1 MRNTLPKAFRA
12 RHARTHLL
20 NARARSIKS
29 SQATV
34 IAPAQPTQ
42 QPARPAQQPARPAP
56 VQEIVNQDD
65 IKIGLSNS
73 LPAKP
78 QPRASAPQPKPQVA
92 AQAPPPPPDK
102 HKIAVCC
109 CGFGGEGLKYT
120 YETIKTNIVDKLKE
134 EFDVDVYS
142 YISKNMDHESSSLLN
157 QLTCMAGTTV
167 SDVDVEYYVKKL
179 IKSSGDSRYNDGEY
193 VNSVKELYMESQ
205 SYKIIKEYE
214 SKNPVHYDAIVYVR
228 PNMFIAK
235 PLELCEV
242 HKVIMEPNAVYCCN
256 FNDWNGYGIGY
267 YIGTSSSLEIITN
280 RINNL
285 SGVKS
290 SEKFLKD
297 IIDSAKL
304 KRNKSTM
311 FHFKIYKSGGPDV
324 YYQLLKKYTTADE
337 YMQTM
342 KMYRNSKSKL
352 PKNKVRDN
360 SSDDLSI
367 VVGSKKSASSTARKH
382 KRRSCPN

>member
-78 QPRASAPQPKPQVA
+78 QVTAQV
-92 AQAPPPPPDK
+92 APPPLPDK

-142 YISKNMDHESSSLLN
+142 YISKNMDHESGSLLN

-179 IKSSGDSRYNDGEY
+179 IKSSGDSRYNDVEY

-267 YIGTSSSLEIITN
+267 YIGSSRSFEIITN
-280 RINNL
+280 RINTL
-285 SGVKS
+285 SGSVIKS
-290 SEKFLKD
+290 SEKLLKD
-297 IIDSAKL
+297 TIDESKL
-304 KRNKSTM
+304 KRYKSSM
-311 FHFKIYKSGGPDV
+311 FHFKIYKDGGPDV

-337 YMQTM
+337 YMKTM
-342 KMYRNSKSKL
+342 QIYRNSKSKL

-367 VVGSKKSASSTARKH
+367 VTDSKKSASSTARKH